1 MLALILSSIIL
12 TSSPNSPTEIIGS
25 AATPDGGRNEIFVEQ
40 PENAQNPFGPPPPAE
55 TLTNNSNIETLNTN
69 PPETNQEPLNS
80 QSPHQQE
87 TPNIPTPLVNQ
98 SAEVNPTDMN
108 PLDYK
113 NQIENTIYQ
122 SGDRLIDVQSI
133 PLKDISTA
141 VQPNLQPEITNYPA
155 L

>member
-1 MLALILSSIIL
+1 MLALLISSIII
-12 TSSPNSPTEIIGS
+12 TSAPNSPTEIIGS
-25 AATPDGGRNEIFVEQ
+25 AATPDGGRDEIFVEQ
-40 PENAQNPFGPPPPAE
+40 PQNAQNPFGTPPTE

-69 PPETNQEPLNS
+69 PPNTNQEPFNS
-80 QSPHQQE
+80 QNAPQQAS
-87 TPNIPTPLVNQ
+87 PNISAPLVNQ
-98 SAEVNPTDMN
+98 SSEVNPTDMN

-133 PLKDISTA
+133 PLKDISSA
-141 VQPNLQPEITNYPA
+141 VQPNLQPEITDYPA